1 MLNHSPKD
9 FSQEDCAFAQN
20 SNLNHTLTAK
30 LHAFWIFRVI
40 YWNTKTFPLCKWFVM
55 MRQQFRQDRQQHS
68 TYYIHRYIHIYIS
81 MYILHTILEVE
92 CGIQSVLPVTM
103 VGCTTLDFLAGS
115 VWTSGTLVGFTILKK
130 RKKKVTTVKV
140 CLHSSP
146 QNMNQRNRRL
156 WTSILASAYI

>member
-1 MLNHSPKD
+1 
-9 FSQEDCAFAQN
+9 
-20 SNLNHTLTAK
+20 
-30 LHAFWIFRVI
+30 
-40 YWNTKTFPLCKWFVM
+40 M

-130 RKKKVTTVKV
+130 RKKKSNNCEGV
-140 CLHSSP
+140 SP
-146 QNMNQRNRRL
+146 QLSTEHESEESQTVNQYI
-156 WTSILASAYI
+156 SICLYLEQIPLNPSDQS